1 MRDRNDM
8 PAVQGGVRSFLAD
21 YGVPLMVVLW
31 TGISYALFDPTPTDI
46 PRRILIPSAWDSAA
60 QENYSVLERLGEVSN
75 RQIGL
80 AIIPALIIA
89 LLFYFDHNVSA
100 QLAQQKDFQLVR
112 PTAYHWDMWLLGMLM
127 VCFGLPNAC
136 WCPAESIDVSNPR
149 GHGGT
154 AVRIVDQARSYT
166 QQVAILQLQYVTND
180 CTHAGACWLD
190 GHPTLKLCH
199 PTGAHAHQVT
209 RHTEEDAGSARREAQ
224 EPHGPHCVRYSEE
237 QWFWSQVRA
246 GHA

>member
-127 VCFGLPNAC
+127 VCFG
-136 WCPAESIDVSNPR
+136 R
-149 GHGGT
+149 
-154 AVRIVDQARSYT
+154 RM
-166 QQVAILQLQYVTND
+166 
-180 CTHAGACWLD
+180 HAGALRNLSMCQTRVAMVALQCESSIRH
-190 GHPTLKLCH
+190 GHTLSRWPYFSC
-199 PTGAHAHQVT
+199 
-209 RHTEEDAGSARREAQ
+209 SM
-224 EPHGPHCVRYSEE
+224 
-237 QWFWSQVRA
+237 
-246 GHA
+246 